1 MKTFS
6 RPLFFFLMALYSGQQ
21 VHAQKIWEH
30 PLVKRFTSSTSDSTR
45 SASLLFLPV
54 LGYAQETGLEFG
66 ATGMYNFYT
75 DRSDTSIYTS
85 SINSVISFTTEK
97 QINLKLE
104 SDVWTTG
111 NAYHYIAALRYKK
124 FPFNFYGLGDQTRA
138 ADKEVITQNFFQ
150 FNLEAEKKLL
160 SRYYG
165 GLNVRYEH
173 FEYLQDDGTSFS
185 SPALRGAA
193 GGRYLAIGIS
203 QSYDSRNSNTETTR
217 GVYGRVKY
225 AYAPDLWKKENFT
238 GSLLSIDLRGF
249 LPLRQRL
256 TLGIQGI
263 FESVLSDRTPFYLTP
278 QLGNDEMMRGYY
290 QGRYRDENY
299 LAAQTELRYR
309 IHPRIGLAAFVGA
322 GTVYHGSVDLSRLK
336 LAGGGGFRYF
346 FDLEHHSSI
355 RFDYAIGEK
364 KAGESR
370 QGGFYLALGQ
380 AF

>member
-1 MKTFS
+1 MKTLS
-6 RPLFFFLMALYSGQQ
+6 RSVLFFLIAIYSGQQ
-21 VHAQKIWEH
+21 VYAQNIWDH
-30 PLVKRFTSSTSDSTR
+30 PLIKRFTSSTSDSTR

-66 ATGMYNFYT
+66 ATGIYNFYT
-75 DRSDTSIYTS
+75 DRSDTSIFTS
-85 SINSVISFTTEK
+85 SVNSVVSFTTEK
-97 QINLKLE
+97 QVNLKLE

-111 NAYHYIAALRYKK
+111 NAYHYIAAIRYKK
-124 FPFNFYGLGDQTRA
+124 YPFNFYGLGDQTLA
-138 ADKEVITQNFFQ
+138 ADKQVITQNFFQ
-150 FNLEAEKKLL
+150 INLEAEKKLL
-160 SRYYG
+160 PRYYA
-165 GLNVRYEH
+165 GLNLLYEN
-173 FEYLQDDGTSFS
+173 FDYLQDDGTSFT
-185 SPALRGAA
+185 SPSLTGAA
-193 GGRYLAIGIS
+193 GGRYLAFGVS
-203 QSYDSRNSNTETTR
+203 QSYDSRNSNTETNK
-217 GVYGRVKY
+217 GLYGRIKY
-225 AYAPDLWKKENFT
+225 AYAPDFWKEENFT

-249 LPLRQRL
+249 VPLRERL
-256 TLGIQGI
+256 TLGVQGI
-263 FESVLSDRTPFYLTP
+263 LETVLSKSTPFYLTP

-299 LAAQTELRYR
+299 LAMQSELRYR
-309 IHPRIGLAAFVGA
+309 LHPRIGLAAFFGA
-322 GTVYHGSVDLSRLK
+322 GTVYRNSVDLSKLK